1 MLDRSSVLVAFLA
14 MILLLAVAPGG
25 AQAQC
30 DNPKTSAQRA
40 QCVGDELRGADRTI
54 NRVYGDLMKSLT
66 PADRVT
72 LRNDQRAWIK
82 TRDVNCGLTWSKG
95 DREAW
100 LADLLKDYQKTVCVV
115 RLTNDRVQALY
126 GYQKSNA
133 IVAAPPVPAAGSDST
148 PVYDLYTHEPKS
160 KGKWYFEVKVD
171 EPAIQK
177 LAEATFSTGVLQ
189 AVPDEAATNERG
201 GSYGSLIT
209 IRRIDKNVEIYTLGY
224 AIDLD
229 NGKLYTSMN
238 GQWDDGAPGSSGG
251 LDLIRGRA
259 YKGELSSSVS
269 INPFLSAHLLDV
281 NFGDRAFAYHLPDG
295 YSPLQPH

>member
-1 MLDRSSVLVAFLA
+1 MLNRSSVLFVFIA
-14 MILLLAVAPGG
+14 IVLLFAIAPSG

-66 PADRVT
+66 PDDRGT
-72 LRNDQRAWIK
+72 LRNEQRGWIK
-82 TRDVNCGLTWSKG
+82 MRDENCGLTWSKG

-126 GYQKSNA
+126 SYQKSNT
-133 IVAAPPVPAAGSDST
+133 VVPAAAPAAASESA
-148 PVYDLYTHEPKS
+148 PVYDLFTHEPKA

-177 LAEATFSTGVLQ
+177 QAEATFSAGVVQ
-189 AVPDEAATNERG
+189 AASSEGATNEHG
-201 GSYGSLIT
+201 GSYGNLIT
-209 IRRIDKNVEIYTLGY
+209 IRRIDKNVELYTLGF

-229 NGKLYTSMN
+229 NGKLYLSKN
-238 GQWDDGAPGSSGG
+238 GQWYEGNPGSSGG
-251 LDLIRGRA
+251 LDLMRGRD
-259 YKGELSSSVS
+259 YKGQFSSSVS
-269 INPFLSAHLLDV
+269 LSPFLSTHLIEV
-281 NFGDRAFAYHLPDG
+281 NFGERGFAYHMPDG
-295 YSPLQPH
+295 YGPLQPH